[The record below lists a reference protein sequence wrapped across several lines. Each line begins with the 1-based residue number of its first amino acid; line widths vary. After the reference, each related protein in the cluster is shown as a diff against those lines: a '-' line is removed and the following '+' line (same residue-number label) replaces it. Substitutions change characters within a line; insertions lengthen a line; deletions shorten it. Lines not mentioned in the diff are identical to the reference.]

1 MSSLVTQPTPD
12 NVPGSIMPTARPSRP
27 RDTFASR
34 LAAKGRLWLVLALLL
49 LPTIGS
55 TLLFTY
61 YPQFSAVWYSFFDW
75 DGQQNLEFT
84 GLKNYVEAF
93 TRDRVFWT
101 SFQLTL
107 MLLLA
112 NMVKMWP
119 SIITAVV
126 MHRLRSERWQYI
138 YRVLFVIPM
147 IIPGLVGLL
156 IWKSFY
162 DPGTGV
168 VNKLLNATGLMS
180 VLNFLDSAWPNVVT
194 HMLPVRLWSADM
206 LFGSIWGMALVGIV
220 LRSAVNGFKSTTRAV
235 VWWCIV
241 NFIGVMIWYA
251 AENQFWYFMLWVN
264 LASTIIIFGKW
275 SKKTL
280 RVFKWTSWTLLIAA
294 ALFLV
299 MTMVWTKSTGQ
310 FAEGQPVWLGNPSLV
325 IPAIMFWGFPWVGTV
340 GVLIY
345 LAGLQAIDTS
355 IYEAGEIDGVSS
367 FGKLWYIELPLILTQ
382 VRINLVF
389 MTIGTLTDYGLLL
402 LLLGPEGGPQS
413 VGMVPGLYAYRQA
426 FISSRYGYACALGMV
441 MFLIILAITIL
452 YQKYV
457 KVDK

>member
-1 MSSLVTQPTPD
+1 MSTLTTSPNAHNTPGLTPARYKNGMLAKFSVRWRMWLILFMLLVPT
-12 NVPGSIMPTARPSRP
+12 
-27 RDTFASR
+27 
-34 LAAKGRLWLVLALLL
+34 L
-49 LPTIGS
+49 GS
-55 TLLFTY
+55 TILFTY

-75 DGQQNLEFT
+75 DGQQNAEFR
-84 GLKNYVEAF
+84 GFKNYIEAF
-93 TRDRVFWT
+93 TMDSIFWT

-112 NMVKMWP
+112 NVVKMWP

-126 MHRLRSERWQYI
+126 MHRLKSERWQYI

-162 DPGTGV
+162 DPTTGV
-168 VNKLLNATGLMS
+168 INKILNYTGIMS
-180 VLNFLDSAWPNVVT
+180 MLNFLDTTWPLVVKAV
-194 HMLPVRLWSADM
+194 LPVRIWSVD
-206 LFGSIWGMALVGIV
+206 LIFGSIWGMALVGIV
-220 LRSAVNGFKSTTRAV
+220 FISAANGFKSLTRTV

-241 NFIGVMIWYA
+241 NFSGIFIWWVA
-251 AENQFWYFMLWVN
+251 QGNLWYFMLWVN
-264 LASTIIIFGKW
+264 LISTVVLFGKHNRV
-275 SKKTL
+275 TL
-280 RVFKWTSWTLLIAA
+280 KRFRIGGWALILLGIFFMVTTMMWTRT
-294 ALFLV
+294 
-299 MTMVWTKSTGQ
+299 TGQ
-310 FAEGQPVWLGNPSLV
+310 FADGQPVWLGNPNLV
-325 IPAIMFWGFPWVGTV
+325 VPAIMFWGFPWVGTV

-367 FGKLWYIELPLILTQ
+367 LGKLWYIELPLILTQ

-402 LLLGPEGGPQS
+402 LLLGPNGGPQS

-426 FISSRYGYACALGMV
+426 FISNRYGYACALGMV
-441 MFLIILAITIL
+441 MFLIILGITIL

-457 KVDK
+457 KVEK